1 MSLEHDSGAGGSES
15 HDVHAFVR
23 SLPIFAGLDV
33 ALLDAITTEIQWLA
47 VPGGMTL
54 FEAGEPPDALYV
66 VVSGSLGAYAPSPAG
81 HRRLVGRIMTGET
94 VGEMALISG
103 KPRNATIVALRD
115 TELGR
120 LPRAA
125 FEELM
130 LSHPQGLLRI
140 SQLMAQR
147 LDAAQRQVRGR
158 RPIPRTFTVVPN
170 DTAADAATFAA
181 QLATHLDKLGRTE
194 LVWSQ
199 RGAEHT
205 SQWFHS
211 IERANEFVVYVCDT
225 TATSW
230 SKLCL
235 RQADAVLLLT
245 QADSKSLEWP
255 AAIGAAHS
263 GAQQHTELVLLH
275 HQGVTAGS
283 TARWLDIR
291 PGVPHHHVRGTADIA
306 RIARLLTGN
315 ALGIVLSGGGARGFA
330 HIGVLRAIR
339 EAGLTI
345 DAVGGTSI
353 GAIIAAGFAMEWS
366 DADLVARLRRSF
378 VDTNPLNDYTLP
390 LVSLVSGRKVTSL
403 LKREFGTL
411 AIEDVPLPFFCVSS
425 NLSTGQL
432 AVHRR
437 GELWRWLRA
446 SVAIPGVLPPMIHD
460 HEIFVD
466 GATINNLPVDV
477 MRDAGVGHVIGVD
490 VGADRVFTSDNDA
503 SDVPPFWNLFEW
515 FRGRKRRVSILQILW
530 RAGMINSA
538 GNRAARQELSDLL
551 LQPPLAQIDMLN
563 WKAFD
568 RAVEAGYGYA
578 QRRIGEWLA
587 ARVAP
592 DPAAARPD
600 ASQGSPEL
608 PPPGVPGPP

>member
-1 MSLEHDSGAGGSES
+1 MSLDSESFMGGSGES
-15 HDVHAFVR
+15 HDVRGFVQ
-23 SLPIFAGLDV
+23 SLPIFAGLDD
-33 ALLDAITTEIQWLA
+33 ALLDAITTQIEWFA

-66 VVSGSLGAYAPSPAG
+66 VVSGSLGAYAPSPEG

-103 KPRNATIVALRD
+103 KPRNATVIALRD

-125 FEELM
+125 FEKLM

-147 LDAAQRQVRGR
+147 LDSAQRQVRGR
-158 RPIPRTFTVVPN
+158 RAIPRTFAVVPN
-170 DTAADAATFAA
+170 DAGAGAATFAA
-181 QLATHLDKLGRTE
+181 QFATHLEKLGRTE

-199 RGAEHT
+199 RGADHT

-211 IERANEFVVYVCDT
+211 IERANDFVVYVCDA

-235 RQADAVLLLT
+235 RQADAVLLLA
-245 QADSKSLEWP
+245 QAESKSVDWP
-255 AAIGAAHS
+255 VAHGAAEN
-263 GAQQHTELVLLH
+263 ATTQQRTELVLLH
-275 HQGVTAGS
+275 ENGIAPGS
-283 TARWLDIR
+283 TARWLDLK
-291 PGVPHHHVRGTADIA
+291 PGLPHHHVRTTADIA

-353 GAIIAAGFAMEWS
+353 GAIIAAGFALEWT
-366 DADLVARLRRSF
+366 DAELVARVRRSF

-390 LVSLVSGRKVTSL
+390 LVSLVSGRKVSGL
-403 LKREFGTL
+403 LKREFADV
-411 AIEDVPLPFFCVSS
+411 AIEDIPLPFFCVSS
-425 NLSTGQL
+425 NLTTGQL

-446 SVAIPGVLPPMIHD
+446 SVAIPGVLPPVVHNR
-460 HEIFVD
+460 ELFVD

-477 MRDAGVGHVIGVD
+477 MRDAGVGYVIGVD
-490 VGADRVFTSDNDA
+490 VGADRVFTSDIVE
-503 SDVPPFWNLFEW
+503 SDMPPFWNLFEW
-515 FRGRKRRVSILQILW
+515 FSGRRQRVSILQILW

-538 GNRAARQELSDLL
+538 GNRAARHELSDLL
-551 LQPPLAQIDMLN
+551 LQPPLEQIDVLN

-568 RAVEAGYGYA
+568 RAIEAGYGYA
-578 QRRIGEWLA
+578 ISRVGEWVAMRARLEPTVEDLA
-587 ARVAP
+587 A
-592 DPAAARPD
+592 
-600 ASQGSPEL
+600 QKT
-608 PPPGVPGPP
+608 